1 MTRPVYLSFYMLFI
15 FMSAFHYST
24 TFAVHAAEQSE
35 ARPLMAEAEKLLAKT
50 GTLRQ
55 EVAQIK
61 KEGRNSKG
69 EERILALEQIMRKE
83 DEVRDNLNKLVK
95 AVEDLKER
103 KLNTETLERNL
114 RKLVEEESAI
124 ILHELKT
131 IHDHLSITL
140 EERDK
145 AAPEDLI
152 ALEQRIFKLN
162 TLLNDHTR
170 HLLDNCKRKEMLAL
184 DAASDYAYLDKFM
197 QERARTAV
205 ARVQLVM
212 RQIDEVKQQMATVG
226 KSGLEKLELKLA
238 ALNEKKEGE
247 VESLSSLVDLMG
259 ERELD
264 TTEYSQILMTATG
277 EITRDIFDKK
287 VAAGLIKKWLENSK
301 EWLFQHSPGFL
312 WKVII
317 FLIIILAFK
326 LLGSLVGRVVRKAL
340 ASSRVSMSQLLR
352 KFFIGISEK
361 AIIVLGV
368 LVALSQLGV
377 QIGPLLAGLGVIGF
391 IIGFAL
397 QETLSNFAS
406 GMMILIYRP
415 FDVGD
420 LIEAAGVFGK
430 VSELSLVS
438 TTVLTLDNQRLV
450 VPNNKIWG
458 DVIRNVTHQKTRRV
472 DMVFG
477 ISYEDDVAHAERVL
491 NEIVDSHKLVLD
503 DPDPV
508 VKLHT
513 LGESSVDFIVRP
525 WVKTEDYWDVYWDI
539 TRQVKERFDAE
550 GITIPFPQRD
560 VHMHRKQQPG
570 E

>member
-35 ARPLMAEAEKLLAKT
+35 ARPLMAEAEKLLVKT

-114 RKLVEEESAI
+114 RKLVEEESAV

>member
-1 MTRPVYLSFYMLFI
+1 MLFI

-114 RKLVEEESAI
+114 RKLVEEESAVV
-124 ILHELKT
+124 LHELKT

-162 TLLNDHTR
+162 TVLNDHTR

>member
-1 MTRPVYLSFYMLFI
+1 
-15 FMSAFHYST
+15 MSAFHYST

-114 RKLVEEESAI
+114 RKLVEEESAV

-226 KSGLEKLELKLA
+226 KSGLEKIELKLA

>member
-1 MTRPVYLSFYMLFI
+1 
-15 FMSAFHYST
+15 MSAFHYST

-114 RKLVEEESAI
+114 RKLVEEESAVV
-124 ILHELKT
+124 LHELKT

-226 KSGLEKLELKLA
+226 KSGLEKIELKLA

-438 TTVLTLDNQRLV
+438 TTVITLDNQRLV

>member
-1 MTRPVYLSFYMLFI
+1 
-15 FMSAFHYST
+15 MSAFHYST

-114 RKLVEEESAI
+114 RKLVEEESAVV
-124 ILHELKT
+124 LHELKT

-226 KSGLEKLELKLA
+226 KSGLEKIELKLA

>member
-1 MTRPVYLSFYMLFI
+1 
-15 FMSAFHYST
+15 MSAFHYST

-114 RKLVEEESAI
+114 RKLVEEESAV

-226 KSGLEKLELKLA
+226 KSGLEKIELKLA

-550 GITIPFPQRD
+550 DITIPFPQRD